1 MSHNRRRLCQTFLNY
16 TQNHEKISSVI
27 ARIYRPDVCLFK
39 RRSRSAGWT
48 AYPEGREA
56 VTIPDEFLCSYL
68 LKYFDLDRNG
78 ELSRYEASLVVR
90 IDCPGNIVF
99 GGKDY
104 MCDATGIEACTN
116 LHYLNLSGNDL
127 TKLDVSNNKLL
138 DTLDCSMNYNLK
150 SLDIS
155 QNKNLLQLHCYAC
168 SLEIE
173 RWDLSAN
180 PELKDLR
187 IGGDGF
193 YSFSTISVLD
203 CSNNHKLESLMAGQS
218 QMSELYLDCPELNLV
233 DLELN
238 NLSSLDF
245 SNCTKLTTLNI
256 AQNKITHLDLQCPDL
271 DLLRCES
278 NNLTALDVSNCPK
291 LNVLYC
297 NDNQL
302 QELDLTNNKE
312 IEYLHVSNNKIQN
325 LDLTNLTILHELDC
339 SNIEI
344 TNLHL
349 NSPELTQ
356 LICTNCNLQKLEFLN
371 VPNLSAI
378 ECQNNNLQSLDLSN
392 LPALYLLKCY
402 ENQLETID
410 VSNNPELRGFFC
422 NPMESLKTIYL
433 NEGQDQ
439 LLRAF
444 EKPEAAEVVYK

>member
-1 MSHNRRRLCQTFLNY
+1 MKRLALLLLAFTGLMSACSKDDPVPQDGPLT
-16 TQNHEKISSVI
+16 
-27 ARIYRPDVCLFK
+27 PD
-39 RRSRSAGWT
+39 S
-48 AYPEGREA
+48 PEGREA

-233 DLELN
+233 
-238 NLSSLDF
+238 
-245 SNCTKLTTLNI
+245 
-256 AQNKITHLDLQCPDL
+256 
-271 DLLRCES
+271 
-278 NNLTALDVSNCPK
+278 
-291 LNVLYC
+291 
-297 NDNQL
+297 
-302 QELDLTNNKE
+302 
-312 IEYLHVSNNKIQN
+312 
-325 LDLTNLTILHELDC
+325 
-339 SNIEI
+339 
-344 TNLHL
+344 
-349 NSPELTQ
+349 
-356 LICTNCNLQKLEFLN
+356 LEF
-371 VPNLSAI
+371 NL
-378 ECQNNNLQSLDLSN
+378 
-392 LPALYLLKCY
+392 
-402 ENQLETID
+402 
-410 VSNNPELRGFFC
+410 
-422 NPMESLKTIYL
+422 
-433 NEGQDQ
+433 
-439 LLRAF
+439 
-444 EKPEAAEVVYK
+444 